1 MYKYIIVF
9 NNGDRVSVIGLMASE
24 WDSPRL
30 VIETNDANY
39 FFNWSDINEV
49 SETSV

>member
-1 MYKYIIVF
+1 MYEYFIGF
-9 NNGDRVSVIGLMASE
+9 HNGDHVSVTGLMVSG

-30 VIETNDANY
+30 VIETDDASY
-39 FFNWSDINEV
+39 FFNWSDISEV